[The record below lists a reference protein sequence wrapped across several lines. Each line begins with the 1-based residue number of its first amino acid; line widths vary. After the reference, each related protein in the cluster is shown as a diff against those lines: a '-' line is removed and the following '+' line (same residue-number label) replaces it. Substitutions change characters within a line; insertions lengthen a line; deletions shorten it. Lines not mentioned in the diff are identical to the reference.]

1 MSKFLV
7 TGGAGF
13 IGSHLVEILLR
24 NGHNVTVYDN
34 LSTGNIRNLSGFCNI
49 NKLNIVKGDISNDK
63 LLSAAMKNKDYVIH
77 LAALV
82 SVPESIANP
91 AKYNKINVTGT
102 LKALVAAQENN
113 VKKFI
118 FASSS
123 AVYGEVGNAA
133 VNESHSTEPISPYGA
148 TKLIGEYYCKLF
160 NDIYNLPTASL
171 RFFNVYGPR
180 QSLSSDYAS
189 VIPKFASLMLKE
201 EGPPIYGDGDQERDF
216 VYVKDLVKAIKLSLY
231 SKKANGEVFNV
242 GSGKSYT
249 VNSITKELNNIL
261 MTDIV
266 PIYNKPRPGDVYCT
280 KASVSK
286 ISKKLLY
293 KSTTTFFEGIRKTLD
308 YYKNESL

>member
-1 MSKFLV
+1 MSNYLV

-13 IGSHLVEILLR
+13 IGSHLVEILLK

-49 NKLNIVKGDISNDK
+49 NKLNFIKGDVSNDK
-63 LLSAAMKNKDYVIH
+63 LLSAAMNNKNYVVH

-123 AVYGEVGNAA
+123 AVYGEIGNAA
-133 VNESHSTEPISPYGA
+133 VNESHNTEPISPYGA

-160 NDIYNLPTASL
+160 NDIYNLPTVGL

-189 VIPKFASLMLKE
+189 VIPKFASLMLKGE
-201 EGPPIYGDGDQERDF
+201 RAPIYGDGDQERDF
-216 VYVKDLVKAIKLSLY
+216 VYVKDLVNAIKLSLN

-242 GSGKSYT
+242 GSGKIYT
-249 VNSITKELNNIL
+249 VNNIAKILNSILKA
-261 MTDIV
+261 DIA

-286 ISKKLLY
+286 IRRKLLY
-293 KSTTTFFEGIRKTLD
+293 KSTTTFFKGIRKTLD